1 MELDQWLVIYL
12 TVAQSAS
19 QRRQTGWSLLARGAI
34 AQTILA
40 VAAIFL
46 LFIEPLPM
54 KGTYFLLII
63 GLVSIGL
70 LMSLGWLMALRRLR
84 VEASHF
90 EGLVRGIESQFAG
103 AEFFRSIHRLQA
115 GEKVC
120 TPASSWTCNEWL
132 PSVSRLPILS
142 GPRAGHPVCL
152 MAWPFTLGWIGLLL
166 LVLVS

>member
-12 TVAQSAS
+12 TVAQSAT
-19 QRRQTGWSLLARGAI
+19 QVRQTGWSLLARGAI
-34 AQTILA
+34 VQTLLA

-54 KGTYFLLII
+54 TGTYFLLIV
-63 GLVSIGL
+63 GLVSLGL
-70 LMSLGWLMALRRLR
+70 IMSFGWLIALRRLR
-84 VEASHF
+84 VEGMHF
-90 EGLVRGIESQFAG
+90 EALVRGIESQFAG

-120 TPASSWTCNEWL
+120 TPASTWTCNEWL

-142 GPRAGHPVCL
+142 RSRAGLPVCL
-152 MAWPFTLGWIGLLL
+152 MAWPFTLGWVGLLL
-166 LVLVS
+166 RILIS